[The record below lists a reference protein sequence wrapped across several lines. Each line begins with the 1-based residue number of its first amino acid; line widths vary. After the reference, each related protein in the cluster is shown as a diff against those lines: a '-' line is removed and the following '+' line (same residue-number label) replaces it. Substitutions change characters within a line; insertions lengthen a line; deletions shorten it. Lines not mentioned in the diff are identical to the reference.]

1 MIQSSNYA
9 DVKKRIELKDF
20 IIKGKNNFNLIWFN
34 SYYRLCYVEGI
45 LTREKYLIER
55 SLNISFFNNL
65 SRFLTLDR
73 SRMIN
78 FSVTRGYR
86 EYPKCKKSWR
96 GEKKEI
102 WYIINIWTTCP
113 VFLEKHIR
121 LEFDSKRRFLAHC
134 VSHQPRKN
142 HQSSSSIDSA
152 VISRLERLWRDSCG
166 MSHSAARYREPR
178 YAIWRDTKFFIAAL
192 IPTVE
197 KNSRIVP
204 FFRGKLC
211 IRNFIATRFQLI
223 PEYRWNFFSGSKV

>member
-45 LTREKYLIER
+45 LTREEYLIER

-96 GEKKEI
+96 GREKG
-102 WYIINIWTTCP
+102 N
-113 VFLEKHIR
+113 
-121 LEFDSKRRFLAHC
+121 
-134 VSHQPRKN
+134 
-142 HQSSSSIDSA
+142 
-152 VISRLERLWRDSCG
+152 
-166 MSHSAARYREPR
+166 
-178 YAIWRDTKFFIAAL
+178 L
-192 IPTVE
+192 IYHKYLDDV
-197 KNSRIVP
+197 SRISGETYS
-204 FFRGKLC
+204 FG
-211 IRNFIATRFQLI
+211 IRFEAAISCPLRFPINPAKTTSPVQVSI
-223 PEYRWNFFSGSKV
+223 PL

>member
-1 MIQSSNYA
+1 MGWIIMIQSSNYA
-9 DVKKRIELKDF
+9 DIKKRIELKDF

-45 LTREKYLIER
+45 LTREEYLIER

-96 GEKKEI
+96 RGKKEI

-134 VSHQPRKN
+134 VFPSTPQKPPVQFKYRFRCN
-142 HQSSSSIDSA
+142 FTLGTIMARQ
-152 VISRLERLWRDSCG
+152 LWDVTQCSPIQGTPICDLTWYKIF
-166 MSHSAARYREPR
+166 YRGP
-178 YAIWRDTKFFIAAL
+178 YSD
-192 IPTVE
+192 
-197 KNSRIVP
+197 
-204 FFRGKLC
+204 RGK
-211 IRNFIATRFQLI
+211 
-223 PEYRWNFFSGSKV
+223 K